1 MNPMIRL
8 KTTPSLLIALLLA
21 CLALSPRARA
31 VVPAPD
37 GGYPGQNTAEGQS
50 ALLRLAGG
58 TYNTA
63 IGWASLG
70 SNVTGN
76 YNTAI
81 GAGALLANTGG
92 QNIGNDN
99 TATGAGAL
107 LNNTTGN
114 VNTANG
120 TFALSTNTT
129 GSANTATG
137 DSALSNNTTGSFNTA
152 TGDVALQSNNTGSD
166 NTAIGDSALRYNT
179 TGSKNTAVGEYALS
193 DNTTGFNN
201 IAVGYNAGALVTG
214 AHNRIC
220 IGSNNGG
227 NVNNSCYIDN
237 IWNQPGGSQA
247 VYVNSEGKL
256 GAQVSSRRFKDEI
269 KPMDKTSEVLLALKP
284 VTFRYK
290 KEIDPARTSQFGLV
304 AEEVEKVNPDLVI
317 RDKEGKPYS
326 VRYDQVNAMLL
337 NEFLKEHKAF
347 LEEHGTVEELKK
359 QVAALT
365 AGLQEVNAQLAA
377 ASPSRGRLEASK
389 FASGRIRRGE
399 PAPQVVLNR
408 Q

>member
-1 MNPMIRL
+1 MNLMIRL
-8 KTTPSLLIALLLA
+8 KTTPPLLIALVLA

-50 ALLRLAGG
+50 ALLHLAGG

-63 IGWASLG
+63 VGWASLG

-179 TGSKNTAVGEYALS
+179 TGSKNTA
-193 DNTTGFNN
+193 
-201 IAVGYNAGALVTG
+201 IGYNAGALVTG

-290 KEIDPARTSQFGLV
+290 KEIDPASTSQFGLV

-317 RDKEGKPYS
+317 RDTEGKPYT
-326 VRYDQVNAMLL
+326 VRDDQVNAMLL
-337 NEFLKEHKAF
+337 NEFLKEHRKVQE
-347 LEEHGTVEELKK
+347 LEANAAK
-359 QVAALT
+359 QQKQIEALT
-365 AGLQEVNAQLAA
+365 AGLQKVSAQLAA
-377 ASPSRGRLEASK
+377 ASPSGGGLQASK
-389 FASGRIRRGE
+389 IALH
-399 PAPQVVLNR
+399 V
-408 Q
+408 